1 MIYGSWKVKVVG
13 RKIAMVRGLDT
24 PWMRLY
30 ILTQRPP
37 DLYRAKRHIARSE
50 YVTIPPIPSLFRHR
64 ILDQKKNHYD

>member
-1 MIYGSWKVKVVG
+1 MIYGSWKVKVVD

-30 ILTQRPP
+30 ILAQRPP

-50 YVTIPPIPSLFRHR
+50 YVTIPPHPLSVQAQDTRSE
-64 ILDQKKNHYD
+64 KKPL